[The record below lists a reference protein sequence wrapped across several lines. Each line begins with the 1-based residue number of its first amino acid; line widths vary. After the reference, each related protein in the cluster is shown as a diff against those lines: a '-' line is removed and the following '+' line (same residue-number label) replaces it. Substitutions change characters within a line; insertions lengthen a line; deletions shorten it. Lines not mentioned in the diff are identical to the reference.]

1 MAPDFAG
8 KHSGLDRGPLC
19 DAFHGVDA
27 RLALASNNFLKKCP
41 HHRHARRPADEY
53 QPVDPA
59 GLDIS
64 IVEGLQHRLPAALD
78 DRPDDAL
85 KLGARELVLE
95 MKRPG
100 RPGGE
105 ERQRDPGRRG
115 GGEFNLGDF
124 AGLP

>member
-1 MAPDFAG
+1 M
-8 KHSGLDRGPLC
+8 
-19 DAFHGVDA
+19 
-27 RLALASNNFLKKCP
+27 
-41 HHRHARRPADEY
+41 
-53 QPVDPA
+53 
-59 GLDIS
+59 
-64 IVEGLQHRLPAALD
+64 EGLQHRLPAALD

-105 ERQRDPGRRG
+105 ERQCDPGRGG

-124 AGLP
+124 AGLPKDAPNNNRYEFGMSLGLMV